1 MFAVK
6 KRLDNAFD
14 SCSNQGQAREFSL
27 WWWTQASHSP
37 KETESGRRF
46 WPFHPIEQGL
56 WGPSWYNNGLL
67 IPNPPGRCTS
77 PNTALVGQ
85 SGHHSWNSKQLR
97 WIESHSWCP
106 DWPTRAVLGGTPT
119 LRVGYYLNDSG
130 IFGWSSFGSKP
141 MPTFASWSANSFPT
155 IPTWPFTQCIVSD
168 ASWTHFIAASNR
180 FMVSQTCCDLMKFP
194 PSASKLA
201 WLSE

>member
-1 MFAVK
+1 MVFSNFFKNLGNGIKFSNLTVCCL

-14 SCSNQGQAREFSL
+14 SCYKQGKERQFSL
-27 WWWTQASHSP
+27 WRWTQAQHPS
-37 KETESGRRF
+37 KETESCRRF
-46 WPFHPIEQGL
+46 WPFHPAEQDL

-119 LRVGYYLNDSG
+119 LRVGYYLNTTWNLYLKAKSRCFKCLFKERG
-130 IFGWSSFGSKP
+130 GKSSPCLPGF
-141 MPTFASWSANSFPT
+141 F
-155 IPTWPFTQCIVSD
+155 
-168 ASWTHFIAASNR
+168 
-180 FMVSQTCCDLMKFP
+180 L
-194 PSASKLA
+194 
-201 WLSE
+201 

>member
-1 MFAVK
+1 MYSTIQNRWYFQTFWKFWEIATGFQISLFAVK

-14 SCSNQGQAREFSL
+14 SCSKQGQVREFSL
-27 WWWTQASHSP
+27 WRWTQARRPS
-37 KETESGRRF
+37 KETERCRRF
-46 WPFHPIEQGL
+46 WSFYLSEQDL

-119 LRVGYYLNDSG
+119 LRVGYYLNQDISHYCSRLG
-130 IFGWSSFGSKP
+130 SAIRQSSKID
-141 MPTFASWSANSFPT
+141 FASFP
-155 IPTWPFTQCIVSD
+155 VD
-168 ASWTHFIAASNR
+168 
-180 FMVSQTCCDLMKFP
+180 
-194 PSASKLA
+194 
-201 WLSE
+201 

>member
-1 MFAVK
+1 MYFVIHTRWYFQTFLKIWEIASSFQIWLFCCL

-14 SCSNQGQAREFSL
+14 SCSKQGQAREFSL
-27 WWWTQASHSP
+27 WWWTQASQLP
-37 KETESGRRF
+37 KETESCRRF
-46 WPFHPIEQGL
+46 WPIHPAEQDL

-119 LRVGYYLNDSG
+119 LRVGYYLNKHLNK
-130 IFGWSSFGSKP
+130 IKRNLSSK
-141 MPTFASWSANSFPT
+141 
-155 IPTWPFTQCIVSD
+155 IVS
-168 ASWTHFIAASNR
+168 
-180 FMVSQTCCDLMKFP
+180 L
-194 PSASKLA
+194 L
-201 WLSE
+201 

>member
-67 IPNPPGRCTS
+67 IPDPEGRCTS

-119 LRVGYYLNDSG
+119 LRVGYYLNTDNTSTVVNQNYFY
-130 IFGWSSFGSKP
+130 ILWLVITAQLQEITLTRNLFG
-141 MPTFASWSANSFPT
+141 T
-155 IPTWPFTQCIVSD
+155 
-168 ASWTHFIAASNR
+168 
-180 FMVSQTCCDLMKFP
+180 
-194 PSASKLA
+194 
-201 WLSE
+201 